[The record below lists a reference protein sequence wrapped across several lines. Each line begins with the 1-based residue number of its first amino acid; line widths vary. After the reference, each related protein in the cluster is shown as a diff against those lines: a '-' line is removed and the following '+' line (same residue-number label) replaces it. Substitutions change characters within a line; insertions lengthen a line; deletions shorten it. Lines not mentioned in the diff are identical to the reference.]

1 MIGGLLYVKR
11 NSLQI
16 FYNQTIWALI
26 AIVSIYYESYGII
39 FLIKNQEKKK
49 KRDIFHYT
57 YFLVRYFNL
66 YFGTNL
72 E

>member
-16 FYNQTIWALI
+16 FYNQTVWALI

-49 KRDIFHYT
+49 RRET
-57 YFLVRYFNL
+57 FLL
-66 YFGTNL
+66 YILFSSL
-72 E
+72 F